1 MKKIIA
7 VAVASGAAA
16 LAIVGGAAAANA
28 SSGPSTT
35 PHAPNT
41 VVTPVDGAPDLS
53 KVKEGKAVEIGSA
66 PVVVGESGTTG
77 AGPTLVE
84 VPDGGPALVEVPG
97 GGLSVVE
104 VPGAA
109 PDLSKAKPGVAQE
122 LPDKPQVVGG
132 GGKTTARR

>member
-1 MKKIIA
+1 MKKIIVIA
-7 VAVASGAAA
+7 LASGAAA
-16 LAIVGGAAAANA
+16 LVIVGGAAAANA

-41 VVTPVDGAPDLS
+41 VLTPVDGAPDLS
-53 KVKEGKAVEIGSA
+53 KVKEGKAVEGA
-66 PVVVGESGTTG
+66 EVPVVVGDTGSTG

-84 VPDGGPALVEVPG
+84 VPGAGPTL
-97 GGLSVVE
+97 VE

-109 PDLSKAKPGVAQE
+109 PDLTKAQPGVGVE
-122 LPDKPQVVGG
+122 LPHKPQVIGE

>member
-7 VAVASGAAA
+7 ITVATGAAV

-41 VVTPVDGAPDLS
+41 VLAPVDGAPDLS
-53 KVKEGKAVEIGSA
+53 KVKEGKAVDTGQTA
-66 PVVVGESGTTG
+66 VVVGETGTTG
-77 AGPTLVE
+77 AGP
-84 VPDGGPALVEVPG
+84 AL
-97 GGLSVVE
+97 VE

-109 PDLSKAKPGVAQE
+109 PDLSEAEPGVALE
-122 LPDKPQVVGG
+122 LPDEPLVIGG
-132 GGKTTARR
+132 GGKTAARR

>member
-53 KVKEGKAVEIGSA
+53 KVKQGTAVEDGSA
-66 PVVVGESGTTG
+66 PVVVGESGTTATG
-77 AGPTLVE
+77 TTLVE
-84 VPDGGPALVEVPG
+84 VPGGPALVEVPG

-109 PDLSKAKPGVAQE
+109 PDLSKVKPGVAQE
-122 LPDKPQVVGG
+122 LPDEPQVVGG